1 MIKGK
6 NMNKIDYSNSI
17 TNLSNSILKH
27 FGVEPFHKTIP
38 EIDKKLDGK
47 KKVIVFLF
55 DAMGKSV
62 LEKHLDEYSFFRT
75 HIIKNITSTIPPT
88 TVASTTSFL
97 SGKFP
102 IETGWLGWTLYFNE
116 IDKNVNVFPNV
127 DDDTGELIMGEHMM
141 NKTCPY
147 KNIAALINE
156 KTNKEIAHLIYGYPV
171 DKKNKKVRRL
181 KGFIKHAYKIANK
194 NDESFTYAYWVNPDG
209 LMHGRG
215 VNDKK
220 VHKNILKIQKYI
232 QRYSLKNKD
241 VATLVIADHGMID
254 VNFLDMYE
262 HSDLVNTLKRNTS
275 IEKRMMNFF
284 IKDGQQDEFKKLF
297 NKYYG
302 QYYTL
307 LSKEK
312 VLKENLFGEGLP
324 HKKSLEFIGDFIG
337 LANSDISLQM
347 KKQKDEKNPFVFK
360 AHHAGNTLDEM
371 LISVI
376 GINL

>member
-1 MIKGK
+1 
-6 NMNKIDYSNSI
+6 MNKIDYSNSI

-27 FGVEPFHKTIP
+27 FGVTPFHKSIP
-38 EIDKKLDGK
+38 EIDEKLKDK
-47 KKVIVFLF
+47 KKIVVFLF

-62 LEKHLDEYSFFRT
+62 LEKHLDSDSFFRT

-102 IETGWLGWTLYFNE
+102 IEKGWLGWTLYFNE
-116 IDKNVNVFPNV
+116 IDKNVNVFPNI
-127 DDDTGELIMGEHMM
+127 DDDTGEHIPGEHIM
-141 NKTCPY
+141 NKVCSY
-147 KNIAALINE
+147 KNIATLINE
-156 KTNKEIAHLIYGYPV
+156 KNNKEIAHLVYGYPV
-171 DKKNKKVRRL
+171 DKNNRKVRKL
-181 KGFIKHAYKIANK
+181 KSFIKYAYKVANE
-194 NDESFTYAYWVNPDG
+194 NEESFTYAYWVNPDG

-215 VNDKK
+215 VTDKK

-232 QRYSLKNKD
+232 QRYSSKNKD
-241 VATLVIADHGMID
+241 VATLIIADHGMID
-254 VNFLDMYE
+254 VNFLDMGE
-262 HSDLVNTLKRNTS
+262 HPDLINTLKRNTS
-275 IEKRMMNFF
+275 IEKRTMNFF
-284 IKDGQQDEFKKLF
+284 IKDGQKDEFEKLF

-312 VLKENLFGEGLP
+312 ALKMNLFGEGEH
-324 HKKSLEFIGDFIG
+324 HKKSLEFIGDYIG
-337 LANSDISLQM
+337 LANSNVSLQI
-347 KKQKDEKNPFVFK
+347 KKQKDEKHPFVFK